1 MDHSK
6 SKGVSVTLPEIQNLP
21 CRNVTDVKKTFQKF
35 NFKSRPQ
42 LLIVVVPY
50 SRTYEKLYES
60 VKQMAE
66 LQLGYLTQCV
76 KSETLNRKLSSS
88 TVINILQ
95 KINTKMNGMNHRIEA
110 LGRNSSLLKGPCII
124 FGADVTHPPPRS
136 PLPSFAAVTASCDL
150 WAYQYSF
157 SWRIQ
162 PARDEI
168 INDLEEIAFHHLS
181 FFKKMTGEIPARI
194 IFYRDGVADGYFDEV
209 RTREIAAL
217 RKAYDRFVK
226 NNTKP
231 LITFLVVQKRH
242 HTRFFPVND
251 EAKIPHDR
259 NNNVRVGTCVDTVI
273 TDPNPSSLDFYL
285 LSHRSIQGVAR
296 PTKYWV
302 LHDDASMS
310 DDEVEKLTFF
320 LCHLYARCTRAVSY
334 PTPTYYAH
342 LAAAR
347 AKAYFADQNW
357 MNIDVTDEKAL
368 KKLQDGSKIKDDFA
382 NAHPMFFV

>member
-1 MDHSK
+1 MDYAR
-6 SKGVSVTLPEIQNLP
+6 SKGVSVAQAQIKDQP
-21 CRNVTDVKKTFQKF
+21 CRNVKEVTTTFQKL
-35 NFKSRPQ
+35 NFQLHPQ
-42 LLIVVVPY
+42 LLIVVVP
-50 SRTYEKLYES
+50 SSTNEKLYES
-60 VKQMAE
+60 VKQTAE

-76 KSETLNRKLSSS
+76 KSETLNRKLNEP
-88 TVINILQ
+88 TVINILL
-95 KINTKMNGMNHRIEA
+95 KINTKMNGMNHRIDV
-110 LGRNSSLLKGPCII
+110 LGETSSLLEGPCII

-150 WAYQYSF
+150 SAYKYSF

-181 FFKKMTGEIPARI
+181 VFQKTTGKTPKRI

-217 RKAYDRFVK
+217 RKAYARFAK
-226 NNTKP
+226 NETEP
-231 LITFLVVQKRH
+231 IVTFLVVQKRH
-242 HTRFFPVND
+242 HTRFFPAD
-251 EAKIPHDR
+251 EEAMIPRDS

-273 TDPNPSSLDFYL
+273 TDPDPASLDFYL
-285 LSHRSIQGVAR
+285 VSHRSIQGVAR

-302 LHDDASMS
+302 LRDDASMS
-310 DDEVEKLTFF
+310 DDEVEKLTFY

-347 AKAYFADQNW
+347 AKVYFADQDWTNV
-357 MNIDVTDEKAL
+357 DVTDGKAL
-368 KKLQDGSKIKDDFA
+368 KRLQERRAIKADFA